1 MGSTERGKVVLAW
14 GVHAYTALG
23 FVLAAF
29 AAVLVVRGGDPQL
42 RLAFL
47 SLAVAVVVDA
57 TDGVLARRLSVAR
70 RLPVIDGRRLDDL
83 VDFHTYV
90 SIPLLLLW
98 RAGIPGDPFGWVLL
112 LPLLAA
118 AYGFSQT
125 EAKTDDNY
133 FLGFPSCWNVVAFYL
148 YFLAPPAWFSIAV
161 LVLLSVLTFVP
172 TPYLYAT
179 HAGPWAGVTLVS
191 GAVWGGVVLLVLLGV
206 LPHEELWVLGSL
218 AFPLFYLVAS
228 WMLALRGTTRA
239 SRRRSV

>member
-1 MGSTERGKVVLAW
+1 MGSTERRKVVLAW

-90 SIPLLLLW
+90 SLPLLLLW
-98 RAGIPGDPFGWVLL
+98 RAGIPGESLGWVLL

-118 AYGFSQT
+118 AYGFSQAD
-125 EAKTDDNY
+125 AKTADGY

-148 YFLAPPAWFSIAV
+148 FFLAPPSWFSVAV
-161 LVLLSVLTFVP
+161 LGVLSVLTFVP
-172 TPYLYAT
+172 TRYLYAT
-179 HAGPWAGVTLVS
+179 HAGPWAGPTVGL
-191 GAVWGGVVLLVLLGV
+191 GAAWGFVVLLVPLGV
-206 LPHEELWVLGSL
+206 LPREELWVLASL
-218 AFPLFYLVAS
+218 VFPIYYLAAS
-228 WMLALRGTTRA
+228 WTLAATRRIRA
-239 SRRRSV
+239 SRGTSA